1 MKRPLS
7 VILLLLLT
15 IMSFTSCLEKPETI
29 ELENQVSQELTQEY
43 NQLLDFTQ
51 NASELKEVEK
61 YILDW
66 ADANSFKAYH
76 DKNGNI
82 SISKDAYGDY
92 ENEPSTIV
100 QCTLTLENPEIYVK
114 SMATALYILKN
125 AESHG
130 RISVLFTS
138 NEDGAMNGAYK
149 INDKYL
155 KADRL
160 ISLDWIEE
168 KSILTESAGITDFT
182 LSKSIT
188 WSEPIC
194 TNAYEISIQGLSETG
209 FLSEQSAKTNPIKVI
224 GDLLA
229 GVKSS
234 GILFELASFNG
245 GLSGDTQPTAA
256 TAVVLLNDND
266 INKFTKRFNSSR
278 DKLIDKYSKNH
289 VNLTYT
295 LTEIELPDKVVS
307 AEDCTSIVSLL
318 YTLFNGVYLKSDG
331 GVALTVSNLGSIS
344 TYTGNFIANVSA
356 RSVSEEALSEL
367 STTFETICGLCNVR
381 FFAQETAPIWS
392 SVQNSALAGEIYALM
407 ESIFVSNVK
416 IRSTLLQTECSV
428 FQIRNPELAIV
439 SIGISEDDMFPTASL
454 LLEFLDGSK
463 RSMPV

>member
-138 NEDGAMNGAYK
+138 NEDGSHWRASRSRLRASGNIPNS
-149 INDKYL
+149 INIL
-155 KADRL
+155 L
-160 ISLDWIEE
+160 IFIR
-168 KSILTESAGITDFT
+168 GFT
-182 LSKSIT
+182 
-188 WSEPIC
+188 
-194 TNAYEISIQGLSETG
+194 YR
-209 FLSEQSAKTNPIKVI
+209 
-224 GDLLA
+224 
-229 GVKSS
+229 KSS
-234 GILFELASFNG
+234 
-245 GLSGDTQPTAA
+245 
-256 TAVVLLNDND
+256 
-266 INKFTKRFNSSR
+266 
-278 DKLIDKYSKNH
+278 
-289 VNLTYT
+289 
-295 LTEIELPDKVVS
+295 
-307 AEDCTSIVSLL
+307 C
-318 YTLFNGVYLKSDG
+318 
-331 GVALTVSNLGSIS
+331 
-344 TYTGNFIANVSA
+344 IA
-356 RSVSEEALSEL
+356 
-367 STTFETICGLCNVR
+367 
-381 FFAQETAPIWS
+381 
-392 SVQNSALAGEIYALM
+392 
-407 ESIFVSNVK
+407 FV
-416 IRSTLLQTECSV
+416 
-428 FQIRNPELAIV
+428 
-439 SIGISEDDMFPTASL
+439 
-454 LLEFLDGSK
+454 
-463 RSMPV
+463 